1 MSFFE
6 FQKFSFNHIFFLL
19 YFISSFAR
27 QRFKD
32 LLFDKNAKISGTF
45 YTVYIGNISHFL
57 TIIPLLITNYLF
69 KNSKEKNKK
78 GPRSIKYIYYNK
90 ITKFNSK
97 GKLKSMFLV
106 SIFDFLAE
114 VVLILFYFI
123 NNKEEVY
130 SYYSLRI
137 LLLFNTIM
145 QYIASYF
152 ILTNILYS
160 HHYLSLSI
168 NFFCVIIFLIIDV
181 IKIIE
186 NSITDY
192 QYYILCF
199 VKLLRLAFFCI
210 GDNYIKYALYSEM
223 LSPYSIELYKAIYK
237 NIFLIIF
244 SIPFIFL
251 KTNDIYIES
260 SSVFTGFIFYFQGIK
275 ILYTFCF
282 IILHFLYDLFLVI
295 IIDRFSPNHLTLAYM
310 LESFGSTIYNIIE
323 DYINKGNTDWL
334 NYFNF
339 LIYIFVFI
347 GAMIY
352 NEVLIINK
360 CGLNMNTILY
370 MNDKFNKEKEFED
383 IISNDDANDI
393 NDDND
398 NTDENSSF
406 QLEHSF
412 A

>member
-1 MSFFE
+1 MVFLE
-6 FQKFSFNHIFFLL
+6 FQKFSFNHIFFLCF
-19 YFISSFAR
+19 FISSFIR
-27 QRFKD
+27 RRIKD
-32 LLFDKNAKISGTF
+32 LLFDKKGSISGDF
-45 YTVYIGNISHFL
+45 YKVYIQNISHFL
-57 TIIPLLITNYLF
+57 TIIPLLIKKYLF
-69 KNSKEKNKK
+69 KNSNKK
-78 GPRSIKYIYYNK
+78 IKKEPSSIKYIYYKK
-90 ITKFNSK
+90 IAKFNSK
-97 GKLKSMFLV
+97 GKLKSMLLV

-114 VVLILFYFI
+114 AVLISFYFI

-199 VKLLRLAFFCI
+199 VKLLRLTFFCI

-223 LSPYSIELYKAIYK
+223 LSPYSIELYQAVYK

-260 SSVFTGFIFYFQGIK
+260 SSVFTGFIFYFQDIK

-282 IILHFLYDLFLVI
+282 IVFHFLYDLFLVI

-347 GAMIY
+347 GALIY

-370 MNDKFNKEKEFED
+370 MNDKFNKEKDIED
-383 IISNDDANDI
+383 INSNDDANDI

-398 NTDENSSF
+398 NTDENSSI

>member
-1 MSFFE
+1 MVFLE
-6 FQKFSFNHIFFLL
+6 FQTFSFNHIFFLCF
-19 YFISSFAR
+19 FISSFIR
-27 QRFKD
+27 RRIKD
-32 LLFDKNAKISGTF
+32 LLFDKKGSISGDF
-45 YTVYIGNISHFL
+45 YKVYIQNISHFL
-57 TIIPLLITNYLF
+57 TIIPLLIKKYLF
-69 KNSKEKNKK
+69 KNSNKK
-78 GPRSIKYIYYNK
+78 IKKEPSSIKYIYYKK
-90 ITKFNSK
+90 IAKFNSK
-97 GKLKSMFLV
+97 GKLKSMLLV

-114 VVLILFYFI
+114 AVLISFYFI

-168 NFFCVIIFLIIDV
+168 NFICIIIFLIIDV

-199 VKLLRLAFFCI
+199 VKLLRLTFFCI

-223 LSPYSIELYKAIYK
+223 LSPYSIELYQAVYK

-282 IILHFLYDLFLVI
+282 IILHFLYDLFIVI
-295 IIDRFSPNHLTLAYM
+295 IIDRFSPNHLTLGHM

-334 NYFNF
+334 NYLNF

-370 MNDKFNKEKEFED
+370 MNYKFNKEKDYED
-383 IISNDDANDI
+383 IISNDDANSYNI
-393 NDDND
+393 NDDDND
-398 NTDENSSF
+398 IY
-406 QLEHSF
+406 
-412 A
+412 